1 MSSCALNIDAFQFS
15 SLRISLS
22 NLYLMGPSSALC
34 LTDRTLATFGNIQAI
49 WYSQR
54 SCSPLALDL
63 RLTLSL
69 ESLLTA
75 QLQTGKNVICRARIH
90 IFFSIGL
97 PIVSMHFF
105 WQNLGGKNK
114 MMCFLVF
121 YLLFGYI
128 WITFLLYRISVTYIF
143 ACLFFCTSIN
153 FRILVRPQPCVSRP
167 ILATLEISGTILKN
181 QGFILTSAIKTL
193 VHYAEEELT

>member
-1 MSSCALNIDAFQFS
+1 MCFEYWCISVFFTKNQFVQSLPHGTFKRSMSYWQNF
-15 SLRISLS
+15 S
-22 NLYLMGPSSALC
+22 NLWQYPGYLIFTTFLFTSGPRSEIDTLPRILTYCPASNWKKC
-34 LTDRTLATFGNIQAI
+34 LQGQNPYILFHWFAHCFYAF
-49 WYSQR
+49 
-54 SCSPLALDL
+54 
-63 RLTLSL
+63 
-69 ESLLTA
+69 LLTEF
-75 QLQTGKNVICRARIH
+75 GRKKIKWC
-90 IFFSIGL
+90 
-97 PIVSMHFF
+97 VSLF
-105 WQNLGGKNK
+105 
-114 MMCFLVF
+114 F